1 LLRIGITGGLG
12 SGKSTVC
19 RIFSH
24 LGVPVYEADAAAKRL
39 MREDS
44 DLIQGVKATFGAD
57 SYTGSEPNRPFLAA
71 AVFGNPERLL
81 ALNALVHPA
90 VFKDFENWCRAQTSA
105 YVIKEAAIMFESGS
119 HRQLH
124 RVVVVAAPLE
134 TRILRAMQRDGAER
148 KAIEQRLAH
157 QLPQETL
164 LGKADYIIHNDGTQS
179 LIEQVLPLHRA
190 FTELA
195 KHPPALLNT

>member
-1 LLRIGITGGLG
+1 
-12 SGKSTVC
+12 
-19 RIFSH
+19 
-24 LGVPVYEADAAAKRL
+24 
-39 MREDS
+39 MREDL
-44 DLIQGVKATFGAD
+44 DLIQGVKDTFGVE

-71 AVFGNPERLL
+71 AVFGNPERLK

-90 VFKDFENWCRAQTSA
+90 VFRDFENWCRAQTAA

-124 RVVVVAAPLE
+124 RVVLVTAPLE
-134 TRILRAMQRDGAER
+134 TRILRAMQRDQADR

-164 LGKADYIIHNDGTQS
+164 LEKADYVIHNDGTES

-195 KHPPALLNT
+195 KHPPALLTT